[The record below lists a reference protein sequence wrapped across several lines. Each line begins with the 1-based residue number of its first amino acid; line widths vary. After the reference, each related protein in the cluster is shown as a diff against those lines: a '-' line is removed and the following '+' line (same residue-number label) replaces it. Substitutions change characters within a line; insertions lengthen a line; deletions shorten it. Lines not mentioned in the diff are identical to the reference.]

1 MTFFMPYALIT
12 GASRGIG
19 QAIATEL
26 AKRQYNLLLVARSGD
41 ALDRIGQDLARQ
53 HNVQVRSLAAD
64 LADSTAPQQVFDWC
78 QTNGFDVSILV
89 NNAGYGL
96 SGPFEQYS
104 VAENGAM
111 MQVNMT
117 ALVQLTQLFLPQL
130 RQQKK
135 AYILNIASST
145 AYQALP
151 GMSLYAATKV
161 FVLNFSRGLHHELAG
176 TSVSVT
182 SISPGATDTG
192 FNDRANINEKAREAA
207 KKIVMTPEAVAKQAV
222 EAMFAGK
229 AEVITGAINKI
240 GAFAAWL
247 LPKSLVEKTAY
258 KIYKE

>member
-1 MTFFMPYALIT
+1 MSYALIT

-19 QAIATEL
+19 LAIATEL
-26 AKRQYNLLLVARSGD
+26 AKRNLNLLLVARSGE
-41 ALDRIGQDLARQ
+41 ALERIGRELTAQYG
-53 HNVQVRSLAAD
+53 VQVRSLALD
-64 LADSTAPQQVFDWC
+64 LADPAAPQQVLDWC
-78 QTNGFDVSILV
+78 QTNGYVVSVLV

-96 SGPFEQYS
+96 SGSFEQYS
-104 VAENGAM
+104 VADNLAM

-117 ALVQLTQLFLPQL
+117 ALVALTQLFLPQL
-130 RQQKK
+130 RQQQR

-161 FVLNFSRGLHHELAG
+161 FVLNFSRGLHHELSG

-182 SISPGATDTG
+182 SVSPGATDTG
-192 FNDRANINEKAREAA
+192 FNDRAQIGEKAREAA
-207 KKIVMTPEAVAKQAV
+207 KKVVMTPEVVAKQAV
-222 EAMFAGK
+222 AAMYAGK
-229 AEVITGAINKI
+229 AEIITGAINKL

-258 KIYKE
+258 KIYK

>member
-1 MTFFMPYALIT
+1 MPYALIT

-19 QAIATEL
+19 KAIAVEL
-26 AKRQYNLLLVARSGD
+26 ARRQIDLLLVARSGD
-41 ALDRIGQDLARQ
+41 ALARIGQELSAQ
-53 HNVQVRSLAAD
+53 HNVQVRSLAID
-64 LADSTAPQQVFDWC
+64 LADPAAPQQLVDYC
-78 QTNGFDVSILV
+78 QTNAIDVSILV

-96 SGPFEQYS
+96 SGSFEQYS
-104 VAENGAM
+104 IAENLAM

-130 RQQKK
+130 RRQKQ
-135 AYILNIASST
+135 AYVLNIASST

-182 SISPGATDTG
+182 SVSPGATDTG
-192 FNDRANINEKAREAA
+192 FNDRAQINDKAREAA
-207 KKIVMTPEAVAKQAV
+207 KKVVMTPEAVAKQAV
-222 EAMFAGK
+222 EAMYAKK
-229 AEVITGAINKI
+229 AEVITGAINKL

>member
-1 MTFFMPYALIT
+1 MTYALIT

-26 AKRQYNLLLVARSGD
+26 AKRKYNLILVARSGET
-41 ALDRIGQDLARQ
+41 LQTI
-53 HNVQVRSLAAD
+53 AAD
-64 LADSTAPQQVFDWC
+64 LSQKHGVSVQTLALDLATPEAAQQVFDWC
-78 QTNGFDVSILV
+78 QGNGYTVSVLV

-96 SGPFEQYS
+96 SGQFEQYS
-104 VAENGAM
+104 LTENLAM

-117 ALVQLTQLFLPQL
+117 TPVSLTQLFLPQL
-130 RQQKK
+130 RQQKP

-176 TSVSVT
+176 SSVSVT
-182 SISPGATDTG
+182 CISPGATDTG
-192 FNDRANINEKAREAA
+192 FNDRAQINQKARDAA
-207 KKIVMTPEAVAKQAV
+207 KKITMTPEAVAKQSIDG
-222 EAMFAGK
+222 MFAGK
-229 AEVITGAINKI
+229 AEVITGAINKV

-247 LPKSLVEKTAY
+247 LPKSFIEKTAY
-258 KIYKE
+258 KIYKA

>member
-1 MTFFMPYALIT
+1 MTYALIT

-26 AKRQYNLLLVARSGD
+26 ARRKYNLILVARSGET
-41 ALDRIGQDLARQ
+41 LQTI
-53 HNVQVRSLAAD
+53 AAD
-64 LADSTAPQQVFDWC
+64 LSETYGVLVQTLALDLATPEAAQQVFDWC
-78 QTNGFDVSILV
+78 QSNAYVVSVLV

-96 SGPFEQYS
+96 SGQFEQYS
-104 VAENGAM
+104 LAENLAM

-117 ALVQLTQLFLPQL
+117 TLVALTQLVLPQL
-130 RQQKK
+130 RQQKP

-176 TSVSVT
+176 SSVSVT
-182 SISPGATDTG
+182 CISPGATDTG
-192 FNDRANINEKAREAA
+192 FNDRAQINQKARDAA
-207 KKIVMTPEAVAKQAV
+207 KKITMTPEAVAKQSIDG
-222 EAMFAGK
+222 MFAGK
-229 AEVITGAINKI
+229 AEVITGVINKV

-247 LPKSLVEKTAY
+247 LPKSFIEKTAY
-258 KIYKE
+258 KIYKA

>member
-1 MTFFMPYALIT
+1 MSYALIT

-19 QAIATEL
+19 QAIATQL
-26 AKRQYNLLLVARSGD
+26 AQRKLNLLLIARSGD
-41 ALDRIGQDLARQ
+41 ALEQIGNELAAQ
-53 HNVQVRSLAAD
+53 YGVQVRWLAID
-64 LADSTAPQQVFDWC
+64 LADPAAPQQVFDWC
-78 QTNGFDVSILV
+78 QTNNYPVSVLV

-96 SGPFEQYS
+96 SGSFEQYS
-104 VAENGAM
+104 VADNLAM

-117 ALVQLTQLFLPQL
+117 ALVALTQLFLPQL
-130 RQQKK
+130 RQQPRT
-135 AYILNIASST
+135 YILNIASST

-182 SISPGATDTG
+182 SVSPGATDTG
-192 FNDRANINEKAREAA
+192 FNDRAQIGAKAREAA
-207 KKIVMTPEAVAKQAV
+207 KKVVMTPEAVARQAV
-222 EAMFAGK
+222 AAMYTGK
-229 AEVITGAINKI
+229 AEVITGAVNKL

-258 KIYKE
+258 KIYKES

>member
-1 MTFFMPYALIT
+1 MTYALIT

-26 AKRQYNLLLVARSGD
+26 ASRQYNLLLVARSGETLQKLASELSQQHGVSVQTL
-41 ALDRIGQDLARQ
+41 ALDLATP
-53 HNVQVRSLAAD
+53 N
-64 LADSTAPQQVFDWC
+64 APQQVLDWC
-78 QTNGFDVSILV
+78 QQNGYVVSVLV

-96 SGPFEQYS
+96 SGQFEQYS
-104 VAENGAM
+104 LADNLAM

-117 ALVQLTQLFLPQL
+117 SLVALTQLFLPQL
-130 RQQKK
+130 RQQPR

-176 TSVSVT
+176 SPVSVT
-182 SISPGATDTG
+182 CVSPGATDTG
-192 FNDRANINEKAREAA
+192 FNDRAQINQKAREAA
-207 KKIVMTPEAVAKQAV
+207 KKITMAPEVVAKQAITG
-222 EAMFAGK
+222 MFAGK
-229 AEVITGAINKI
+229 AEVITGVINKV

-247 LPKSLVEKTAY
+247 LPKSFIEKTAY
-258 KIYKE
+258 KIYK

>member
-1 MTFFMPYALIT
+1 MSYALIT

-26 AKRQYNLLLVARSGD
+26 AKRNVNLLLVARSGE
-41 ALDRIGQDLARQ
+41 ALERIGNELAAQYRI
-53 HNVQVRSLAAD
+53 QVRSLAID
-64 LADSTAPQQVFDWC
+64 LADPTAPQQVYDWC
-78 QTNGFDVSILV
+78 QTNGYAVSILV

-96 SGPFEQYS
+96 SGSFEQYS
-104 VAENGAM
+104 MADNLAM

-117 ALVQLTQLFLPQL
+117 ALVALTQLFLPQL
-130 RQQKK
+130 RQQPRT
-135 AYILNIASST
+135 YILNIASST

-182 SISPGATDTG
+182 SVSPGATDTG
-192 FNDRANINEKAREAA
+192 FNDRAQINAKAREAA
-207 KKIVMTPEAVAKQAV
+207 KKVVMTPEAVARQAV
-222 EAMFAGK
+222 EAMYAGK
-229 AEVITGAINKI
+229 AEVITGAINKL

>member
-1 MTFFMPYALIT
+1 MTYALIT

-26 AKRQYNLLLVARSGD
+26 AKRKHNLILVSRSGETLEKIAD
-41 ALDRIGQDLARQ
+41 DLSQQHSVSVKTLALDLATPE
-53 HNVQVRSLAAD
+53 S
-64 LADSTAPQQVFDWC
+64 PQQVFDWC
-78 QTNGFDVSILV
+78 QTNGYAVSVLV

-96 SGPFEQYS
+96 SGQFEQYS
-104 VAENGAM
+104 LAENMAM

-117 ALVQLTQLFLPQL
+117 TLVALTQLFLPQL
-130 RQQKK
+130 RQQKL

-176 TSVSVT
+176 SSVSVT
-182 SISPGATDTG
+182 CISPGATDTG
-192 FNDRANINEKAREAA
+192 FNDRAQINQKARDAA
-207 KKIVMTPEAVAKQAV
+207 KKITMTPETVAKQSV
-222 EAMFAGK
+222 DGMLAGK
-229 AEVITGAINKI
+229 AEVITGAINKV

-247 LPKSLVEKTAY
+247 LPKSFIEKTAY
-258 KIYKE
+258 KIYKA

>member
-1 MTFFMPYALIT
+1 MSYALIT

-19 QAIATEL
+19 LAIATEL
-26 AKRQYNLLLVARSGD
+26 ACRNYNLLLVARSGD
-41 ALDRIGQDLARQ
+41 LLERLAQKLAVDHGVKTDFLAIDLAG
-53 HNVQVRSLAAD
+53 AA
-64 LADSTAPQQVFDWC
+64 APQQVADWC
-78 QTNGFDVSILV
+78 LAKQYDVSVLV

-96 SGPFEQYS
+96 SGQFEQYS
-104 VAENGAM
+104 VAENLAM

-117 ALVQLTQLFLPQL
+117 SLVQLTQLFLPQL
-130 RQQKK
+130 HKQKQ

-182 SISPGATDTG
+182 CISPGATDTG
-192 FNDRANINEKAREAA
+192 FNDRAKINQKAREAA
-207 KKIVMTPEAVAKQAV
+207 KKITMTPEAVAKQSV
-222 EAMFAGK
+222 AGMLAGR
-229 AEVITGAINKI
+229 AEVITGGINKL

-247 LPKSLVEKTAY
+247 LPKALVEKAAY
-258 KIYKE
+258 KIYKES

>member
-1 MTFFMPYALIT
+1 MPYALIT

-26 AKRQYNLLLVARSGD
+26 ARRQVDLLLVARSGD
-41 ALDRIGQDLARQ
+41 ALTRIGQELATQ
-53 HNVQVRSLAAD
+53 YNVQVRSLALD
-64 LADSTAPQQVFDWC
+64 LADPAAPQQLFDWC
-78 QTNGFDVSILV
+78 QANAIDVSMLI

-96 SGPFEQYS
+96 SGDFEQYT
-104 VAENGAM
+104 VAENLAM

-130 RQQKK
+130 RRQKQ

-161 FVLNFSRGLHHELAG
+161 FVLNFSRGLHHELSG

-182 SISPGATDTG
+182 SVSPGATDTG
-192 FNDRANINEKAREAA
+192 FNDRAQINDKAREAA
-207 KKIVMTPEAVAKQAV
+207 KKVVMTPEVVAKQAV
-222 EAMFAGK
+222 EAMYAKK
-229 AEVITGAINKI
+229 AEVITGAINKL

>member
-1 MTFFMPYALIT
+1 MTYALIT

-26 AKRQYNLLLVARSGD
+26 ASRKYNLLLVARSGS
-41 ALDRIGQDLARQ
+41 ALETI
-53 HNVQVRSLAAD
+53 AAD
-64 LADSTAPQQVFDWC
+64 LSRKQGVSVQTLAIDLATPDAPQQVFDWC
-78 QTNGFDVSILV
+78 QTNGYAVSILV

-96 SGPFEQYS
+96 SGQFEQYLL
-104 VAENGAM
+104 AENLAM

-117 ALVQLTQLFLPQL
+117 TLVALTQLFLPQL
-130 RQQKK
+130 RQQSK

-176 TSVSVT
+176 SGVSVT
-182 SISPGATDTG
+182 CVSPGATDTG
-192 FNDRANINEKAREAA
+192 FNDRAQINQKARDAA
-207 KKIVMTPEAVAKQAV
+207 KKITMTPESVAKQSVAG
-222 EAMFAGK
+222 MFAGK
-229 AEVITGAINKI
+229 AEIITGAINKV

-247 LPKSLVEKTAY
+247 LPKGIVEKTAY

>member
-1 MTFFMPYALIT
+1 MTYALIT

-26 AKRQYNLLLVARSGD
+26 ASRKYNLLLVARSGET
-41 ALDRIGQDLARQ
+41 LQTI
-53 HNVQVRSLAAD
+53 AAD
-64 LADSTAPQQVFDWC
+64 LGRQYGVSVQTLALNLATPEAPQQVFDWC
-78 QTNGFDVSILV
+78 QTNNYAVSILV

-96 SGPFEQYS
+96 SGQFEQYS
-104 VAENGAM
+104 LTENLAM

-117 ALVQLTQLFLPQL
+117 TLVALTQLFLPQL
-130 RQQKK
+130 RQQAK

-176 TSVSVT
+176 SSVSVT

-192 FNDRANINEKAREAA
+192 FNDRAQINQKAREAA
-207 KKIVMTPEAVAKQAV
+207 KKITMTPEAVAKQSVAG
-222 EAMFAGK
+222 MFAGK
-229 AEVITGAINKI
+229 AEVITGAINKA

-247 LPKSLVEKTAY
+247 LPKSFIEKTAY
-258 KIYKE
+258 KIYK